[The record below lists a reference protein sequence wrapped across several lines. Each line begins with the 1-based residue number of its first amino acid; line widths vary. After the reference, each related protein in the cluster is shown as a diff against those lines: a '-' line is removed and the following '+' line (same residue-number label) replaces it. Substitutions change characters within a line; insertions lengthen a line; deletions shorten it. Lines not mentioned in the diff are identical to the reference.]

1 MLRDFPFI
9 RLINGAYNL
18 FCSEWLLQKI
28 LAVNV
33 GKSNDLVS
41 PPALLAL
48 LPCWATCLAQPNW
61 KVSPSALFVPSTSAF
76 VEVDFYKLI
85 RFELSISLIYL
96 WVC

>member
-1 MLRDFPFI
+1 MLRDISFI
-9 RLINGAYNL
+9 RLINGAYSL

-28 LAVNV
+28 LAIKA
-33 GKSNDLVS
+33 GISNDLVS
-41 PPALLAL
+41 PPAWLAH

-61 KVSPSALFVPSTSAF
+61 KVSPSALFVPSTSTF
-76 VEVDFYKLI
+76 IEVDFYKQL